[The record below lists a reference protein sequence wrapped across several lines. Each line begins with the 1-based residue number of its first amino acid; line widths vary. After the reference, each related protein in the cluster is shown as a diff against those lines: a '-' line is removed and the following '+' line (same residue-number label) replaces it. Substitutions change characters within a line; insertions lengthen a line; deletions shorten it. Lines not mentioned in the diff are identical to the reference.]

1 MNEQP
6 ILIEATRGR
15 IAESYHRGCIAAV
28 EPNGKVFAST
38 GRIDLK
44 TYMRSTAK
52 PIQLLPLLTSGAA
65 DRFGF
70 TEEEIAIMGASH
82 SGEPIHTVHV
92 ESILNKIGLDKSYL
106 HCGIHPPFDKTV
118 QQELAGRTPDV
129 LQNNC
134 SGKHAGMLAQCVA
147 GGYYTAKYE

>member
-1 MNEQP
+1 
-6 ILIEATRGR
+6 
-15 IAESYHRGCIAAV
+15 
-28 EPNGKVFAST
+28 
-38 GRIDLK
+38 
-44 TYMRSTAK
+44 MRSTAK
-52 PIQLLPLLTSGAA
+52 SIQLLPLLTSGAA

-70 TEEEIAIMGASH
+70 TEEEIAIMAASH

-134 SGKHAGMLAQCVA
+134 SGKHAGMLALALHLNAPTTNYDAPENPVQLAIGRAVA
-147 GGYYTAKYE
+147 QFSDVPLEDMAIAVCKSFRAQRVA